1 MPFSLKKCIK
11 GRFFRRYFKIK
22 YYLCIGFFTHN
33 DNKHLD
39 FMNFLDIILLA
50 IGLAM
55 DCLMV
60 SIASGILLRQQRLS
74 AAIVRMALLF
84 GLFQALMPLIGWL
97 AVSHFQTYL
106 VDYDHWIAFAL
117 LAFIGGKMI
126 RESFEDEDDDR
137 QHFNPL
143 LLGTQLL
150 LAVATSIDALAVG
163 ISFACTGYDTLPQL
177 TIPLV
182 VISLVSFLFSLVGYH
197 LGRTFGRAIA
207 RRLRPELIG
216 GAILLFIG
224 VKILVTHLL
233 NA

>member
-1 MPFSLKKCIK
+1 
-11 GRFFRRYFKIK
+11 
-22 YYLCIGFFTHN
+22 
-33 DNKHLD
+33 
-39 FMNFLDIILLA
+39 
-50 IGLAM
+50 
-55 DCLMV
+55 
-60 SIASGILLRQQRLS
+60 
-74 AAIVRMALLF
+74 MALLF

-106 VDYDHWIAFAL
+106 ADYDHWIAFAL

-126 RESFEDEDDDR
+126 RESFEDETSDR

-163 ISFACTGYDTLPQL
+163 ISFACTGYTSLSQL
-177 TIPLV
+177 TFPLI
-182 VISLVSFLFSLVGYH
+182 VIALVSFLFSLVGYQ

-216 GAILLFIG
+216 GTILLFIG
-224 VKILVTHLL
+224 TKILVTHLV